1 MLNLSELNFQVN
13 TAKLKEAHDLIQGL
27 VPAMQGVANASGKMA
42 KDTTQAAK
50 ATEEVGKSAERADKK
65 LAGVERTLQRQA
77 LKNSILRGEIV
88 QLKDAQVSL
97 DKVFTSG
104 QAGMLASL
112 QMAGATAE
120 EYKKLASSF
129 KDFNQITGA
138 NKFDDSV
145 NGLTKLRKEVQ
156 ELTLVQ
162 KLQAE
167 GYQLTAKEVR
177 DLARD
182 EELLKQSKEKK
193 QLTEGQ
199 YAAKIAETRQEYIR
213 LSAEKAKFIQ
223 QSKLAEEQIKRE
235 AQAQARS
242 ASMMGEDAVRLFRE
256 NEATKKAKIDAE
268 IQAEK
273 QLAPIRKAAWREYAQ
288 QVGRDSDEILAMR
301 KHYAEQEKTAA
312 INAAA
317 NDKQLATLRK
327 GYWKEWA
334 NSVGKDVEANRNTWR
349 EYYKSVEQDA
359 KRAESAQAAATNRA
373 LALAKSAGNT
383 LAMIGRSGQIYA
395 GAGKVAS
402 AEQPMD
408 KAMALFYKEQERNAK
423 ASAKANQYLAT
434 EMQRVDS
441 ILAELNREHTDGS
454 MLSERHAASIARFS
468 NQLKMAGVS
477 GTQATAQLEG
487 YRQKMQQIEALENKR
502 AQNRLANALAP
513 QISDVAVS
521 LAGGMPLHLVIM
533 QQGLQIRDLIGQS
546 GVAAEHLQKTM
557 REAMKNMVTSIGGTV
572 AALAQMTGGA
582 LMDAGR
588 GIADFGLKA
597 SGATA
602 MLDRFAAKNAEVA
615 AGLNIFRSA
624 IAGIAGVMTGG
635 LIVVLAAATYEYIKL
650 IGANNDLARS
660 LASTQY
666 VFGVGVNGARAYASA
681 LGEMGVSTRDS
692 LSIMTAMS
700 ETSKLTSADILLV
713 GKSAQQMEKW
723 AGVAIEDTVKAFNKM
738 KEEPVKALTEL
749 AMKTGQVTPELI
761 KMVRELERQGRTAD
775 ASAIAMKALADQHSV
790 QVKRMQ
796 QDLHPLTRA
805 WIGFKE
811 VVSGVWSGVGQIIN
825 ESMGAV
831 PEQQKLLTDLNN
843 LQRNFKFSKGTGVAL
858 PNFEGRTFEQEQSRI
873 TSRLAGLRREN
884 ELRLVAADLNRKQN
898 IEDEKR
904 RDAESKYATKA
915 EQKAK
920 ALADLELN
928 RSRISAAAYEESKKR
943 IEEQFA
949 DKGAAA
955 EVNKQLTYRTGITE
969 KLNDAFVKMTKTSE
983 GYNEVQTALL
993 DIFDDPRFAKM
1004 SDMQKIALREQA
1016 EALLELTGAERKLTE
1031 EEKEANK
1038 VREKTVELRNKQV
1051 EAANKLAQATN
1062 QSIVDLDR
1070 KKEDVAFEASLF
1082 GVRPELER
1090 QLRAEY
1096 ELKRRFETA
1105 GLDFQKSAEEARN
1118 VLGGE
1123 MLDEELQRL
1132 GVRYQKSVEL
1142 AEMEKQN
1149 KIRVLTDMEKRQQ
1162 AFDDIAKR
1170 GFEQMGD
1177 ALIDF
1182 AITGKSSFGD
1192 MIQSMLV
1199 DLAKLEMRMQ
1209 MMKWYESMGGG
1220 SGGGGILSGL
1230 LGMFT
1235 GTTQAKGGAWSN
1247 GVQMFAKGGV
1257 VNRTTAFGM
1266 RGGLGIMGEAGPEA
1280 IMPLKRGRDG
1290 SLGVASAGGSNV
1302 QVVVN
1307 NYSGAQVKQQE
1318 TVDSR
1323 GNRKVEVVVG
1333 EMASGEVQRSGSAM
1347 QRGIG
1352 STFGMRPALIAR

>member
-1 MLNLSELNFQVN
+1 MLELSTLNFAVD
-13 TAKLKEAHDLIQGL
+13 TTKLREAHDLIQGL

-50 ATEEVGKSAERADKK
+50 ATEEVGKSAERTGKR
-65 LAGVERTLQRQA
+65 LSVVERAAERQS
-77 LKNSILRGEIV
+77 LKNKILRGEVI
-88 QLKDAQVSL
+88 QLVDAQVQL

-104 QAGMLASL
+104 QAAQLASL
-112 QMAGATAE
+112 KLAGATADQ
-120 EYKKLASSF
+120 YGKMASEMR
-129 KDFNQITGA
+129 DYNQMVGA

-162 KLQAE
+162 KLQAD
-167 GYQLTAKEVR
+167 GYQLSAKEIR

-182 EELLKQSKEKK
+182 EEVLKQSKERG

-242 ASMMGEDAVRLFRE
+242 AAMVGEDAVRLFRE
-256 NEATKKAKIDAE
+256 NEAAKKAAAQAIAE
-268 IQAEK
+268 AEAKK
-273 QLAPIRKAAWREYAQ
+273 Q
-288 QVGRDSDEILAMR
+288 
-301 KHYAEQEKTAA
+301 AA
-312 INAAA
+312 I
-317 NDKQLATLRK
+317 QRTL
-327 GYWKEWA
+327 
-334 NSVGKDVEANRNTWR
+334 D
-349 EYYKSVEQDA
+349 
-359 KRAESAQAAATNRA
+359 
-373 LALAKSAGNT
+373 LAKNAGRT
-383 LAMIGRSGQIYA
+383 LAMIGRSGQMYSP
-395 GAGKVAS
+395 GGGGGDVPKPPT
-402 AEQPMD
+402 EQPMD

-423 ASAKANQYLAT
+423 AAARANQFLAT
-434 EMQRVDS
+434 EMQRLDS

-487 YRQKMQQIEALENKR
+487 YRQKMQQIEALENRR

-572 AALAQMTGGA
+572 AALAQMTAGA

-588 GIADFGLKA
+588 GIAGFGMKA

-602 MLDRFAAKNAEVA
+602 MLDRFAAKNTEVA
-615 AGLNIFRSA
+615 AGINIFRST
-624 IAGIAGVMTGG
+624 IAGIMGVFTGG
-635 LIVVLAAATYEYIKL
+635 LIVGLGMLTYEYIKL

-660 LASTQY
+660 LAVTGN
-666 VFGVGVNGARAYASA
+666 VFGVTYGSSISYVEGLTKVGA
-681 LGEMGVSTRDS
+681 STRDAMEIIREMS
-692 LSIMTAMS
+692 KTSHLTVKDLDMVGTAAIRMQ
-700 ETSKLTSADILLV
+700 DY
-713 GKSAQQMEKW
+713 
-723 AGVAIEDTVKAFNKM
+723 AGVAIEDTIKAFNDMAKD
-738 KEEPVKALTEL
+738 PVKALTEL
-749 AMKTGQVTPELI
+749 AIKTGDVAPEVTKLA
-761 KMVRELERQGRTAD
+761 RELVEQGRVAD
-775 ASAIAMKALADQHSV
+775 ATGIAMRALADQQKV
-790 QVKRMQ
+790 AVDRMIA
-796 QDLHPLTRA
+796 DLHPLTKA
-805 WIGFKE
+805 WIDFK
-811 VVSGVWSGVGQIIN
+811 
-825 ESMGAV
+825 
-831 PEQQKLLTDLNN
+831 
-843 LQRNFKFSKGTGVAL
+843 KFFGELYAEMGVAIQRATSSL
-858 PNFEGRTFEQEQSRI
+858 PERQKIQDQIKDNLAVLPIFRTKAQDEELKQLQQRLVMLDKVEQSEVDRAQ
-873 TSRLAGLRREN
+873 TRS
-884 ELRLVAADLNRKQN
+884 
-898 IEDEKR
+898 
-904 RDAESKYATKA
+904 KA
-915 EQKAK
+915 EKEAQKAAELSLQYTDKAAQKNK
-920 ALADLELN
+920 ALAQLEKDRAFLIKQGSPMSEAAYN
-928 RSRISAAAYEESKKR
+928 EQLKKIEDQFKDKDVGKAAA
-943 IEEQFA
+943 
-949 DKGAAA
+949 AAA
-955 EVNKQLTYRTGITE
+955 RYEKSAIE
-969 KLNDAFVKMTKTSE
+969 KLNDAYNKTVSKARE
-983 GYNEVQTALL
+983 LSDIEKAML
-993 DIFDDPRFAKM
+993 DIRDDPDYLKRSAAGRKELE
-1004 SDMQKIALREQA
+1004 DRAVQLHRQA
-1016 EALLELTGAERKLTE
+1016 EAELRSNEAAKKYADDLAKSYEKLSSMQQQWAQDTMLGSNYYKELEVIENAWFDGAISNFEEYIRLQNEAFGRSDYMKRFGQSGEAFNQTMQGLSGQSRDLDFERSLIGKSEKEIAALRLVEQERKAIEQSGTE
-1031 EEKEANK
+1031 FTKKAAEA
-1038 VREKTVELRNKQV
+1038 Q
-1051 EAANKLAQATN
+1051 KLYRGEQLQT
-1062 QSIVDLDR
+1062 
-1070 KKEDVAFEASLF
+1070 
-1082 GVRPELER
+1082 ELER
-1090 QLRAEY
+1090 LGTIYQAE
-1096 ELKRRFETA
+1096 
-1105 GLDFQKSAEEARN
+1105 
-1118 VLGGE
+1118 
-1123 MLDEELQRL
+1123 
-1132 GVRYQKSVEL
+1132 VEL
-1142 AEMEKQN
+1142 HQKTLLLEKEKQDYQQSRL
-1149 KIRVLTDMEKRQQ
+1149 KAYDAVLQST
-1162 AFDDIAKR
+1162 FS
-1170 GFEQMGD
+1170 QMGD

-1220 SGGGGILSGL
+1220 TGGGGILSGL

>member
-162 KLQAE
+162 KLQAD
-167 GYQLTAKEVR
+167 GYQLTAKEIR
-177 DLARD
+177 DLTRD
-182 EELLKQSKEKK
+182 EEVLKQSKERG

-199 YAAKIAETRQEYIR
+199 YAAKIAETRQEYVR

-223 QSKLAEEQIKRE
+223 QSKLSEEQIKQEAREQARASAMVGDHAVYLFRQNEAAKKAEIKAARE
-235 AQAQARS
+235 AARAVREAEKEKKAEAKAAAQAI
-242 ASMMGEDAVRLFRE
+242 A
-256 NEATKKAKIDAE
+256 EAEA
-268 IQAEK
+268 QK
-273 QLAPIRKAAWREYAQ
+273 Q
-288 QVGRDSDEILAMR
+288 
-301 KHYAEQEKTAA
+301 AA
-312 INAAA
+312 I
-317 NDKQLATLRK
+317 QRTL
-327 GYWKEWA
+327 
-334 NSVGKDVEANRNTWR
+334 D
-349 EYYKSVEQDA
+349 
-359 KRAESAQAAATNRA
+359 
-373 LALAKSAGNT
+373 LAKNAGRT
-383 LAMIGRSGQIYA
+383 LAMIGRSGQMYSA
-395 GAGKVAS
+395 GGGGGGSKPPT
-402 AEQPMD
+402 EQPMD

-423 ASAKANQYLAT
+423 ALVKANQFLAT

-582 LMDAGR
+582 LMDAGK
-588 GIADFGLKA
+588 GMSNFLLQISGVNAGLDFLASKSTTV
-597 SGATA
+597 SGAIG
-602 MLDRFAAKNAEVA
+602 
-615 AGLNIFRSA
+615 GLRTV
-624 IAGIAGVMTGG
+624 IAGVAGALTGG
-635 LIVVLAAATYEYIKL
+635 LIVALGVLSYEAIKL
-650 IGANNDLARS
+650 IGENNALARS
-660 LASTQY
+660 LAVTQGAFGLTFQQSQAY
-666 VFGVGVNGARAYASA
+666 VSGLVAVGA
-681 LGEMGVSTRDS
+681 STRE
-692 LSIMTAMS
+692 SIAILTEMSKTSNLTA
-700 ETSKLTSADILLV
+700 KDIGVV
-713 GKSAQQMEKW
+713 GKAAIDMQNY
-723 AGVAIEDTVKAFNKM
+723 AGIAIEETVKTFDKM
-738 KEEPVKALTEL
+738 RGDPVKALTEL
-749 AMKTGQVTPELI
+749 AMKTGEVRPEIIALV
-761 KMVRELERQGRTAD
+761 KELEKQGQV
-775 ASAIAMKALADQHSV
+775 SAAAGIATKTLADVLSV
-790 QVKRMQ
+790 QAERMKK
-796 QDLHPLTRA
+796 DLHPLTLA
-805 WIGFKE
+805 WIAFKRAASE
-811 VVSGVWSGVGQIIN
+811 GWTEFGRDINSAFGWLSDNEKVMQRIAKTQSEILSTQKNLKMLEAVGIKGDDSRLKSLQDQLKADQQII
-825 ESMGAV
+825 A
-831 PEQQKLLTDLNN
+831 T
-843 LQRNFKFSKGTGVAL
+843 QR
-858 PNFEGRTFEQEQSRI
+858 RQSENRM
-873 TSRLAGLRREN
+873 LASE
-884 ELRLVAADLNRKQN
+884 LNRKTIRETEDAAKIRDQYLTKEEQKERAIAKLKADQKRLTELGRPMSQAAYQEN
-898 IEDEKR
+898 LNKIED
-904 RDAESKYATKA
+904 
-915 EQKAK
+915 
-920 ALADLELN
+920 
-928 RSRISAAAYEESKKR
+928 
-943 IEEQFA
+943 QFK

-1070 KKEDVAFEASLF
+1070 KKEDVAFEGSLF

-1096 ELKRRFETA
+1096 ELKRKFETA

-1162 AFDDIAKR
+1162 AFDDVAKR